1 MCCAVAVVPPC
12 FFFAKFVSFILS
24 SVLAMDQVAG
34 GAGSGWSLQINA
46 GAPGFPDACGLPPW
60 AT

>member
-12 FFFAKFVSFILS
+12 IFFSKFVSFFLS

-60 AT
+60 AA